1 MRSILKVMKMKGLKK
16 HMTLDKTKKLANGNE
31 MPRLGLGV
39 WRVEDG
45 LEATNSVKWALEA
58 GYRLIDTAAVYKNE
72 VGVGEGIRQSG
83 IPREE
88 IFVTTKLWNED
99 QGYENA
105 IKAFDKSLEK
115 LGLDYV
121 DLYLIHW
128 PVAGKYK
135 ESWKAL
141 EEIYASGRAKA
152 IGVSNFHQHHLE
164 DLLTEANVVPMVDQ
178 IELHPT
184 LTQEPLRKYLAENK
198 IAVEAWSPLGQGN
211 LLSEP
216 VLVKIGE
223 KYGKEYIACF
233 LLNLKAEGQLI
244 YEDQEDEEND
254 EGHRASAEGIDVPIK
269 VVLKKTDK
277 GFYIKSVTEYDTL
290 DIAKEESDG
299 FK

>member
-1 MRSILKVMKMKGLKK
+1 M
-16 HMTLDKTKKLANGNE
+16 
-31 MPRLGLGV
+31 
-39 WRVEDG
+39 
-45 LEATNSVKWALEA
+45 
-58 GYRLIDTAAVYKNE
+58 
-72 VGVGEGIRQSG
+72 
-83 IPREE
+83 
-88 IFVTTKLWNED
+88 TTKLWNED

-223 KYGKEYIACF
+223 KYGKSAAQVIIRWH
-233 LLNLKAEGQLI
+233 LQ
-244 YEDQEDEEND
+244 ND
-254 EGHRASAEGIDVPIK
+254 IIVIP
-269 VVLKKTDK
+269 
-277 GFYIKSVTEYDTL
+277 KSVHE
-290 DIAKEESDG
+290 KEFRKILLSLILN
-299 FK
+299 

>member
-1 MRSILKVMKMKGLKK
+1 MNLLFFNF
-16 HMTLDKTKKLANGNE
+16 LDKFLKPPELYLFIHCSKVAFGIQCFLAILTL
-31 MPRLGLGV
+31 PPTSPDKYSFTSFTL
-39 WRVEDG
+39 
-45 LEATNSVKWALEA
+45 NSF
-58 GYRLIDTAAVYKNE
+58 VYFVIQKPLHPY
-72 VGVGEGIRQSG
+72 SG
-83 IPREE
+83 
-88 IFVTTKLWNED
+88 FWGSG
-99 QGYENA
+99 Q
-105 IKAFDKSLEK
+105 
-115 LGLDYV
+115 DYV

-223 KYGKEYIACF
+223 KYGKSAAQVIIRWH
-233 LLNLKAEGQLI
+233 LQ
-244 YEDQEDEEND
+244 ND
-254 EGHRASAEGIDVPIK
+254 IIVIP
-269 VVLKKTDK
+269 
-277 GFYIKSVTEYDTL
+277 KSVHEKRIQENFAVFDFELTP
-290 DIAKEESDG
+290 EEITAINQLNKDHRFG
-299 FK
+299 ADPDNFDF

>member
-1 MRSILKVMKMKGLKK
+1 
-16 HMTLDKTKKLANGNE
+16 

-45 LEATNSVKWALEA
+45 SEATNSVKWALKA

-223 KYGKEYIACF
+223 KYGKSAAQVIIRWH
-233 LLNLKAEGQLI
+233 LQ
-244 YEDQEDEEND
+244 ND
-254 EGHRASAEGIDVPIK
+254 IIVIP
-269 VVLKKTDK
+269 
-277 GFYIKSVTEYDTL
+277 KSVHE
-290 DIAKEESDG
+290 KEFRKILLSLILN
-299 FK
+299 